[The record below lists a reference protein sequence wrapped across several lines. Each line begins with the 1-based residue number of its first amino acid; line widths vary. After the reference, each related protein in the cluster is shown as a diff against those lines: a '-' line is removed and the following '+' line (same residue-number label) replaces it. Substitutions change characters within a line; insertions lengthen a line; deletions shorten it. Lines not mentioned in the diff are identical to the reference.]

1 MINTW
6 FDSEVYGGAKK
17 SNFAKQDLF
26 YGPESKMEIPCDTC
40 EFATQCEVNGTPG
53 KIS

>member
-26 YGPESKMEIPCDTC
+26 YDPRVEDGNSL
-40 EFATQCEVNGTPG
+40 
-53 KIS
+53 

>member
-26 YGPESKMEIPCDTC
+26 YAQSRRWKFLVIL
-40 EFATQCEVNGTPG
+40 ASLQHNV
-53 KIS
+53 K

>member
-26 YGPESKMEIPCDTC
+26 YG
-40 EFATQCEVNGTPG
+40 TQNQRWKYLV
-53 KIS
+53 ILASL